1 MKYCFVIWVWDT
13 EEETTGIARVGN
25 LLRMESKTQCYG
37 GSFTKRIPVLEY
49 FKTKPIGMRTTVSA
63 AIETLGCLTPFYI
76 LWG

>member
-1 MKYCFVIWVWDT
+1 
-13 EEETTGIARVGN
+13 
-25 LLRMESKTQCYG
+25 MESKTQCYG